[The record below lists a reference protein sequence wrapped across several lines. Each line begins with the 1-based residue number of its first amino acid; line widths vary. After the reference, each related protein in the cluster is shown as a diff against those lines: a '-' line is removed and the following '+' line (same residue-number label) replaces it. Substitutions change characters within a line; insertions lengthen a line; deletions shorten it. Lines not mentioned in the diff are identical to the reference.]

1 MQALARRALRRS
13 LSTCPVRAAVMSW
26 INNVV
31 VKNSL
36 CPFARQ
42 AVDNG
47 ALRLVVSEETDASQ
61 IASHVFQECKRIQQ
75 LPDDIRETTII
86 VTPNGLS
93 RFAEYLACVNVIE
106 KILDKTHYD
115 EFVQVATF
123 HPDYE
128 FQDCEPDDPAN
139 YTNRSPFP
147 MIHLLRSKEVFYA
160 VHSLPDPDEVWQRNQ
175 AVMREKGLEQVQRDL
190 EDCRCPI
197 SKQDNQSDVH

>member
-1 MQALARRALRRS
+1 MAIR
-13 LSTCPVRAAVMSW
+13 
-26 INNVV
+26 
-31 VKNSL
+31 
-36 CPFARQ
+36 
-42 AVDNG
+42 
-47 ALRLVVSEETDASQ
+47 VSEETDASQ

-128 FQDCEPDDPAN
+128 FQGLDSEP
-139 YTNRSPFP
+139 TV
-147 MIHLLRSKEVFYA
+147 I
-160 VHSLPDPDEVWQRNQ
+160 
-175 AVMREKGLEQVQRDL
+175 
-190 EDCRCPI
+190 CRC
-197 SKQDNQSDVH
+197 